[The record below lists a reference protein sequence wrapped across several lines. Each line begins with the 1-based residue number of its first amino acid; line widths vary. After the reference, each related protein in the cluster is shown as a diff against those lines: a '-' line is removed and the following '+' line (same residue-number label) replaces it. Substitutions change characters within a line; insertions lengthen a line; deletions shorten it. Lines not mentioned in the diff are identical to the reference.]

1 MWKCISYMSANNKN
15 GFLLFNALLC
25 FISGFL
31 FFNKKSGNCVASGID
46 EGIDIW

>member
-1 MWKCISYMSANNKN
+1 MSKSISYLSVNNEN

-31 FFNKKSGNCVASGID
+31 FFNQKSDNCVASGID
-46 EGIDIW
+46 EGIAIW